1 MIMEKKQ
8 YMMPSIDVRLL
19 STMELMKTGGTSPG
33 LPPGPTSAP
42 RRRTEVF

>member
-1 MIMEKKQ
+1 MSMNKKRYMI
-8 YMMPSIDVRLL
+8 PSIDVRLL

-42 RRRTEVF
+42 RRRTDVF